1 MEVSF
6 LAWLNSTWDQRVY
19 SLIKRSRPCRD
30 LTWMTPGGEKRG
42 PAKAKS
48 HQMPQGQQPSYQRS
62 EMDRGGQEPPLSE
75 QSQVIISVLGKKKM
89 YTMCHHWIVLVPNI
103 FRELTDFSRN
113 YLSLWPVSSI
123 SPIFKPPLDKHNN
136 DFFHLLG
143 RLSTQWDS
151 LIFPKFSLIEA
162 CFALLA
168 LSCLVLNYLLYKTA
182 KLGTTASV
190 GFWQLSIPESSGP
203 HPSGLRKAVCVPVE
217 DWHHGFMKEMKQE
230 VQP

>member
-6 LAWLNSTWDQRVY
+6 LAWLNTTWDQRVY
-19 SLIKRSRPCRD
+19 SLIKRSRPCQD
-30 LTWMTPGGEKRG
+30 LTWMTPGGEKRD
-42 PAKAKS
+42 AS
-48 HQMPQGQQPSYQRS
+48 QGQESPDAPRS
-62 EMDRGGQEPPLSE
+62 TAIRAEVRDRQEPPLSE

-123 SPIFKPPLDKHNN
+123 SPIFKTPLDKHLN

-168 LSCLVLNYLLYKTA
+168 LSCLVLNYLLYKTVN
-182 KLGTTASV
+182 LG
-190 GFWQLSIPESSGP
+190 G
-203 HPSGLRKAVCVPVE
+203 HYLRLAFSDSWVYLKSLDHTHLIWERLCPCRRLA
-217 DWHHGFMKEMKQE
+217 
-230 VQP
+230 